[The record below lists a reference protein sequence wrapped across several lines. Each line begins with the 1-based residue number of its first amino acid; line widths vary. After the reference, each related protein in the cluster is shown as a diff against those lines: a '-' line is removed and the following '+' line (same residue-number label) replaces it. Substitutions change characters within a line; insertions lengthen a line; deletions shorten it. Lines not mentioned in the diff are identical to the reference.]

1 MQHKLLRVGAEYLV
15 NRAADWRKYDS
26 GSRRVRLLS
35 TNRFVES
42 QRGVWSMK
50 PYTYT
55 ASSQGRHVR
64 VVFLDPETGI
74 AMESLS
80 GDRYVDIR
88 HIRGTWQ
95 EARTEQAET
104 RRSEDAAREAHLE
117 RRIVAEKAAETLQ
130 EQALRLGVSVNVTWT
145 GRNQLSPERSFVLTS
160 EELRKLLGRLAD
172 VSAGRATDPTSRT
185 DGT

>member
-15 NRAADWRKYDS
+15 SRAADWRKYDS

-42 QRGVWSMK
+42 QPGVWSMK
-50 PYTYT
+50 PYAYT
-55 ASSQGRHVR
+55 ASSQGHHVH
-64 VVFLDPETGI
+64 VMVLDPETGI
-74 AMESLS
+74 AVESLS

-117 RRIVAEKAAETLQ
+117 RRIEAKKAAETLQ
-130 EQALRLGVSVNVTWT
+130 EQALRLGVNVTWT
-145 GRNQLSPERSFVLTS
+145 GRNQLSPEWSFVLTG
-160 EELRKLLGRLAD
+160 EELQKLLGRLAD